1 MNGRWVTVL
10 LLWVVP
16 AIAIGATVVWFSSN
30 PVAIMIALTAI
41 ILGALYLLTYTEKF
55 GATE

>member
-16 AIAIGATVVWFSSN
+16 AVGIGATIAWFRSN
-30 PVAIMIALTAI
+30 PVSIMVCLGAIV
-41 ILGALYLLTYTEKF
+41 LGALYLLTYTERF
-55 GATE
+55 G